1 MMKRPQNVKSLE
13 ELGRVRLSKNFFMRD
28 FLHSE
33 ISQIEGIPNIPDNP
47 DLAIASGKSLCEQVL
62 EPIQKAFGRI
72 SIRSGYRSSAVNAKG
87 AENKNQYNCASNES
101 NYAVH
106 IWDVPDAKGYMGATA
121 CIIVNSF
128 IDYYEK
134 TADWTALAWW
144 IHDYIDYYN
153 AITFFPKYAAFNIG
167 WSENPECRKLYIY
180 SYIPNPYTSKK
191 GYLTR
196 LGAENYSGSH
206 KQFYKELTTQLGIT
220 L

>member
-1 MMKRPQNVKSLE
+1 MKRPQTVKSLE

-47 DLAIASGKSLCEQVL
+47 DLAIASGKNLCEQVL
-62 EPIQKAFGRI
+62 EPIQQAFGRI

-87 AENKNQYNCASNES
+87 AENKNQYNCASNAS

-106 IWDVPDAKGYMGATA
+106 IWDVPDAQGYMGATA

-144 IHDYIDYYN
+144 IHDRIDYYN

-167 WSENPECRKLYIY
+167 WSENLECRKLYIY
-180 SYIPNPYTSKK
+180 SYIPNPYTGKK

-196 LGAENYSGSH
+196 LGVENYSGSH
-206 KQFYKELTTQLGIT
+206 EQFYEGFKTQLAIT

>member
-1 MMKRPQNVKSLE
+1 
-13 ELGRVRLSKNFFMRD
+13 
-28 FLHSE
+28 
-33 ISQIEGIPNIPDNP
+33 
-47 DLAIASGKSLCEQVL
+47 
-62 EPIQKAFGRI
+62 
-72 SIRSGYRSSAVNAKG
+72 
-87 AENKNQYNCASNES
+87 
-101 NYAVH
+101 
-106 IWDVPDAKGYMGATA
+106 MGATA

-144 IHDYIDYYN
+144 IHDRIDYYN

-180 SYIPNPYTSKK
+180 SYIPNPYTGKK

-206 KQFYKELTTQLGIT
+206 KQFYEELATQLAMT